1 MRVFVA
7 GATGVIGRPL
17 VCALIAA
24 GHEVTAMTR
33 SPDKTAALAAAGA
46 TPVVCDAFDAAA
58 LEAAV
63 RAAGPDVI
71 INELTDLPSSFAP
84 RAMARAYET
93 TNRLRTEAMRT
104 LIDAGAASGAKRVIA
119 QSIAFLYA
127 PEGPVVQDEDGRPF
141 SEAPPPFGDA
151 VRALVQMEALVTSIP
166 GIDGLVLRYG
176 AFYGPGTWYA
186 AGGSTAEAVRRRRYP
201 IVGDGGGVFSFV
213 HVDDA
218 ATATVAA
225 VAGGAPGVYNIVDD
239 EPAPMREWIP
249 VYARALGAP
258 QPRRVPAWLAR
269 LAAGRATAT
278 MATSLRGASNAKA
291 KRELGWQPRHASW
304 RTGFAEDLGGATAA

>member
-17 VCALIAA
+17 VPALIAT
-24 GHEVTAMTR
+24 GHQVTAMTR

-63 RAAGPDVI
+63 RAAGPEVI
-71 INELTDLPSSFAP
+71 VNELTDLPRSFAP
-84 RAMARAYET
+84 RAMAQAYET
-93 TNRLRTEAMRT
+93 TSRLRTEATRT

-127 PEGPVVQDEDGRPF
+127 PEGPVVQGEDGRPF
-141 SEAPPPFGDA
+141 TEAPPPFGDA
-151 VRALVQMEALVTSIP
+151 VRALVQMEALVTSTP
-166 GIDGLVLRYG
+166 GIDGVVLRYG
-176 AFYGPGTWYA
+176 ALYGPGTWYA

-201 IVGDGGGVFSFV
+201 IVGDGGGVFSFL

-218 ATATVAA
+218 AAATVAA

-239 EPAPMREWIP
+239 DPARMRDWLP
-249 VYARALGAP
+249 VYAQALGAP
-258 QPRRVPAWLAR
+258 APRRAPEWLAR
-269 LAAGRATAT
+269 LAAGRAATA

-291 KRELGWQPRHASW
+291 KRELGWRPQHASW
-304 RTGFAEDLGGATAA
+304 RTGFPDDLAWG

>member
-1 MRVFVA
+1 V
-7 GATGVIGRPL
+7 T
-17 VCALIAA
+17 ALIAA

-46 TPVVCDAFDAAA
+46 TSVVCDAFDAAA
-58 LEAAV
+58 LAAAV
-63 RAAGPDVI
+63 RAASPEVI
-71 INELTDLPSSFAP
+71 VNELTDLPSSFAP
-84 RAMARAYET
+84 RAMAESYET
-93 TNRLRTEAMRT
+93 TSRLRTEATRT
-104 LIDAGAASGAKRVIA
+104 LIEAGAACGAKRLIA

-127 PEGPVVQDEDGRPF
+127 PEGSVVQDEDGLPF
-141 SEAPPPFGDA
+141 GDAAPPFGDA
-151 VRALVQMEALVTSIP
+151 VRALMQMEAMVTSIP

-176 AFYGPGTWYA
+176 ALYGAGTWYA

-213 HVDDA
+213 HADDA
-218 ATATVAA
+218 AAATVAA

-239 EPAPMREWIP
+239 EPAPMRD
-249 VYARALGAP
+249 
-258 QPRRVPAWLAR
+258 WLP
-269 LAAGRATAT
+269 AGRATAA

-304 RTGFAEDLGGATAA
+304 RTGFLEDLASG